1 MRAAAYCRVST
12 SKEEQ
17 LDSLESQQKFFA
29 EYAVKNAY
37 ELVNIYADEGK
48 SGTKMKNRTQLLKLL
63 SDAALGS
70 FEVVLIKDISRLAR
84 NTVDFL
90 TSIRKLR
97 GLNVRVIFVNYDQT
111 SSDSSE
117 FMLTMLS
124 AIAQEESAN
133 TSKRV
138 RFGKKQNAEQGRV
151 PNLIFGYDKTPGD
164 YFHLNINKTEAQTVK
179 RIFELYT
186 EHHMGANRIAVR
198 LNKEG
203 IKTKRGCNFTQNA
216 ISRIL
221 SNEIYTGKVIN
232 GKQEIEDFL
241 TGKRKKREENQW
253 QVVTNTELKIISEEV
268 FHKAQKIRESRSG
281 VFCRSDNNSRS
292 NGSKCNNSNE
302 NSNGNSNGNSSEN
315 SNDNSS
321 EKSNNNNN
329 NNNNSN
335 SNNNGNG
342 NSNNNCNKNSNSSNN
357 TSNSMGNL
365 DGSNNSKGNYNK
377 YLFSQLL
384 RCNQCG
390 SAFRRL
396 VRTYKN
402 TYITWV
408 CNGRNSNGTEY
419 CPNKTAVDE
428 EKLSEAVRDYFLL
441 VIRENPVIALN
452 AVKEYSR
459 KTLRDG
465 DAKEKEQDCSFRVN
479 KHIRDKQKYMD
490 MYTNE
495 IITIEELKEKT
506 NQLNSEIKKLKLEL
520 EIYKTQKNKKPDTYT
535 NNDFLEKITELF
547 GNPDI
552 CGCILRKL
560 IDRIEIDKTGKMEV
574 YIKLFT

>member
-37 ELVNIYADEGK
+37 DLVNIYADEGK

-97 GLNVRVIFVNYDQT
+97 ALKVRVIFVNYDQT

-164 YFHLNINKTEAQTVK
+164 YFHLNINEIEAQTVK
-179 RIFELYT
+179 NIFELYT
-186 EHHMGANRIAVR
+186 EQYMGTNRIACL

-203 IKTKRGCNFTQNA
+203 IKTKRGCTFTQNA
-216 ISRIL
+216 VSRIL

-241 TGKRKKREENQW
+241 TGKRKNREENQW
-253 QVVTNTELKIISEEV
+253 LVVNNTELKIISEEV
-268 FHKAQKIRESRSG
+268 FYKAQKIREERSG
-281 VFCRSDNNSRS
+281 LFYSEDNGSGSGNNRSNNSSRH
-292 NGSKCNNSNE
+292 
-302 NSNGNSNGNSSEN
+302 
-315 SNDNSS
+315 
-321 EKSNNNNN
+321 
-329 NNNNSN
+329 NSN
-335 SNNNGNG
+335 SNNNY
-342 NSNNNCNKNSNSSNN
+342 SNAGDSSNSRRNIDGSKNIDIS
-357 TSNSMGNL
+357 SNS
-365 DGSNNSKGNYNK
+365 KYNYNK

-384 RCNQCG
+384 RCSQCG

-408 CNGRNSNGTEY
+408 CNGRNSKGTEY
-419 CPNKTAVDE
+419 CANKMAIDE
-428 EKLSEAVRDYFLL
+428 KVLSEAIKDYFLMGL
-441 VIRENPVIALN
+441 KENPGIVLN
-452 AVKEYSR
+452 AVMEYSR
-459 KTLRDG
+459 KTLRNG
-465 DAKEKEQDCSFRVN
+465 DSKEKEQACTCRLN
-479 KHIRDKQKYMD
+479 KHIREKQKYMD

-495 IITIEELKEKT
+495 IITIEELKEKS
-506 NQLNSEIKKLKLEL
+506 NQLTSEIKKLKLEL
-520 EIYKTQKNKKPDTYT
+520 EIYKTQKNKKPVTYT
-535 NNDFLEKITELF
+535 NNDFMEKITELF
-547 GNPDI
+547 ENPDTY
-552 CGCILRKL
+552 GCIVRKL
-560 IDRIEIDKTGKMEV
+560 IDCIEVDAAGKIDV
-574 YIKLFT
+574 YLKLFT